1 MIKAAT
7 DITLKIPGTLLSPA
21 GRNARLSILIYHRVL
36 PEPDPL
42 FPSEVDSARFDH
54 QMQQVSRL
62 FNVLPLTVAV
72 ERLKS
77 GTLPARA
84 ACITFDDGYADNA
97 EIALPILKKHGI
109 PATFF
114 IATGYLDGGIM
125 FNDSIIESIR
135 MTKGLSI
142 DLSPIGLSEF
152 PLDTIAQKRF
162 AIGNILSCLK
172 YKPLA
177 QRQTLV
183 DALSSLASVQLPAD
197 LMMKSGQVKRLS
209 DSGMEI
215 GGHTVNHP
223 ILASIDR
230 DTAKAEIANNK
241 QHLEELTGK
250 PVRLFAYPN
259 GKPDT
264 DYLAAHVAIVKE
276 LGFDAAVST
285 AKGVAN
291 RHSDLFQLPR
301 FTPWDR
307 SSLRFSLRLI
317 GNLSQN
323 HPRTALPEMTR

>member
-1 MIKAAT
+1 MIEEAT
-7 DITLKIPGTLLSPA
+7 DYTLKIPGTLLSPA

-42 FPSEVDSARFDH
+42 FPSEVDSGRFDR
-54 QMQQVSRL
+54 QMRQVSRI
-62 FNVLPLTVAV
+62 FNVLPLTEAV

-77 GTLPARA
+77 GSLPARA

-97 EIALPILKKHGI
+97 EFALPILKKHGI

-125 FNDSIIESIR
+125 FNDSVIESIR
-135 MTKGLSI
+135 MTRKEYLDLPRLGITGL
-142 DLSPIGLSEF
+142 PVQ
-152 PLDTIAQKRF
+152 TIEEKRH
-162 AIGNILSCLK
+162 AIGSILSGLK
-172 YKPLA
+172 YNEPM
-177 QRQTLV
+177 QRQEMV
-183 DALSSLASVQLPAD
+183 DEIRNMTDVELPGK
-197 LMMKSGQVKRLS
+197 LMMKSGQVKLLA

-223 ILASIDR
+223 ILASIDLE
-230 DTAKAEIANNK
+230 TAKTEIANNK

-264 DYLAAHVAIVKE
+264 DYLAAHVAIVKK

-307 SSLRFSLRLI
+307 FSFRFSLRLI